1 MLSLEAQRGA
11 ALACSHTVPGRT
23 LPAPEPSLGARLPWQ
38 GCWPLASGLLT
49 PLGLLSRWCGPRN
62 VRSRGEL
69 GGAVAPRTPPC
80 LAQRPPPH
88 AHFRQRVFSGA
99 PARLRPPCGHKWCWD
114 WPVPSRARTCVLS
127 PGTCGPGAPRP
138 ARPPSPPAAAEAG
151 LPGRRE
157 EALAWLLEK
166 PRICSKCKQ
175 QVILSL
181 PPSPGG
187 VDTFDIGGDGVG
199 GRLRV
204 WVFLTCFSRPR
215 CHPGCG
221 ARVAVQAA
229 ATCAGPP
236 GWHARSTPRRPRGA
250 RAGGG
255 CGGPP
260 SRPTRP
266 SPVPA
271 RASCADKMAAE
282 AGRSIWNPGEGE
294 WRKWPPEQ

>member
-1 MLSLEAQRGA
+1 M
-11 ALACSHTVPGRT
+11 
-23 LPAPEPSLGARLPWQ
+23 
-38 GCWPLASGLLT
+38 
-49 PLGLLSRWCGPRN
+49 
-62 VRSRGEL
+62 
-69 GGAVAPRTPPC
+69 APRTPPC

-199 GRLRV
+199 SPTGWLPSRTHCCCQEIKAGELQWSRRSPGRTRLDFRWADACGRCGASGSQGKWGDSRCRGSGTGWLLQSSADALGKHNTV
-204 WVFLTCFSRPR
+204 YGETVRPLGLQLPGLSDTSGQDPKVNTGGSALTRSRP
-215 CHPGCG
+215 
-221 ARVAVQAA
+221 
-229 ATCAGPP
+229 
-236 GWHARSTPRRPRGA
+236 
-250 RAGGG
+250 
-255 CGGPP
+255 
-260 SRPTRP
+260 
-266 SPVPA
+266 
-271 RASCADKMAAE
+271 
-282 AGRSIWNPGEGE
+282 
-294 WRKWPPEQ
+294 